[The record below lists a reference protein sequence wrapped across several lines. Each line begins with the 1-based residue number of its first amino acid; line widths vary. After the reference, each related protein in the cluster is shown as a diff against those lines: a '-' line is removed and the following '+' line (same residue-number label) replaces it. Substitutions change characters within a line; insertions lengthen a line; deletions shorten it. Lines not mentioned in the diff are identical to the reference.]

1 MYARVAKFSGGDP
14 DRIDEVID
22 GVSQMVRSGEQSLP
36 GATRFVMLVDRTDAS
51 ALGVTFFESEHDV
64 QEAEPMFEA
73 MLPPV
78 PDAGGGRESV
88 AVYEVA
94 VDEELEPGPE
104 PDVSILDTAEPGM
117 R

>member
-22 GVSQMVRSGEQSLP
+22 GVRDMVASGEQSLP
-36 GATRFVMLVDRTDAS
+36 GATRFMMLVDRANAS
-51 ALGVTFFESEHDV
+51 ALGVTFFESEPMLRD
-64 QEAEPMFEA
+64 AEPMFEA
-73 MLPPV
+73 MTPPV

-88 AVYEVA
+88 ASYEIA
-94 VDEELEPGPE
+94 LDEALAGAPE
-104 PDVSILDTAEPGM
+104 VSILDAAEPGM

>member
-22 GVSQMVRSGEQSLP
+22 GVRDMVASGEQSLP
-36 GATRFVMLVDRTDAS
+36 GANAS